1 MPPARN
7 GPGRERRGRGAGRLR
22 GGDHH
27 AEAAASRNPTWWNEV
42 RTHSDDA
49 CPGEYCSSML
59 LGTLL
64 QSAAHRLGVPAAD
77 VWAHIRRTGELPL

>member
-1 MPPARN
+1 MTIVAEVPVGFEA
-7 GPGRERRGRGAGRLR
+7 AITM
-22 GGDHH
+22 

-49 CPGEYCSSML
+49 AAGEYWSSML

-64 QSAAHRLGVPAAD
+64 QSAAHRLGVPSAD